1 MAGDS
6 EQRKSRPERKEL
18 ITDPEEIARIEAEN
32 GLRQTKFVI
41 DTIDCQLQKNAKF
54 LLKPSLISKL
64 NRLAIQG
71 LSELAGSYRPGP
83 MSITHS
89 DHIPPAPEE
98 VQEFVEDMCDYVND
112 NWDKDAWHLAAY
124 LMWRLNWIHPYEDG
138 NGRTSRAI
146 SYLVLC
152 IKLGLRLPGSKTI
165 PEVIAE
171 NKGPYYNAIDEAD
184 SAAKRSKVDVT
195 AMERVLKDALADQL
209 ADFGNEITGGHLSG
223 DLRRKDN
230 DDSQKKLRWTSKLH
244 EHVNKNPFWYW
255 SVGVI
260 LAIFIGIVS
269 IL

>member
-1 MAGDS
+1 MAQDP

-18 ITDPEEIARIEAEN
+18 ITDPDEIARIEAEN

-41 DTIDCQLQKNAKF
+41 DTIDEQLRQSEGF
-54 LLKPSLISKL
+54 RLRPSLISRL
-64 NRLAIQG
+64 NRLAVEE

-83 MSITHS
+83 MSISNSKHTP
-89 DHIPPAPEE
+89 PPAEDVQRLVEE
-98 VQEFVEDMCDYVND
+98 MCDYVND
-112 NWDKDAWHLAAY
+112 NWDRDAWHLAAY

-171 NKGPYYNAIDEAD
+171 NKGPYYVAIDEAD
-184 SAAKRSKVDVT
+184 SAARQSKVDVT

-209 ADFGNEITGGHLSG
+209 ADFGNKITGGHLNG
-223 DLRRKDN
+223 ELRQKNRKEN
-230 DDSQKKLRWTSKLH
+230 QSNPRWTSKLH
-244 EHVNKNPFWYW
+244 EHVNRNPFWYV
-255 SVGVI
+255 SAGLALALVGII
-260 LAIFIGIVS
+260 LA
-269 IL
+269 LL